1 MIYFDCNF
9 CFLGGSL
16 GIAQAT
22 LLPPVIFIYYK
33 YILIDWLIDWLIDSV
48 KYFIFVVLRPSFITI
63 WAIRMLP
70 SGGPMIMLWYM
81 AQLAAIEETW
91 SPLLLWMAYPLLFAY
106 SILLGR

>member
-33 YILIDWLIDWLIDSV
+33 YILID
-48 KYFIFVVLRPSFITI
+48 
-63 WAIRMLP
+63 
-70 SGGPMIMLWYM
+70 
-81 AQLAAIEETW
+81 
-91 SPLLLWMAYPLLFAY
+91 
-106 SILLGR
+106 